1 MTCKPYFLWPRLSC
15 CAWLA
20 LAIAAPTVVADNLP
34 ERATTRPNLVSDPAA
49 LKAAFLYNFALFT
62 AWPAPSPAVITLC
75 AVGRDE
81 LGSAFDALA
90 NKQID
95 GKPVQVRRI
104 ESATEAKACQV
115 VFVPE
120 SSSAAL
126 ASIARGLQTQPVLV
140 VTEVAA
146 ADTSM
151 IVLETEG
158 SRLAFSV
165 NLVRVK
171 AAGLELSS
179 KLLRLA
185 RSVK

>member
-1 MTCKPYFLWPRLSC
+1 MTGKPRPLSRSSPC
-15 CAWLA
+15 CLWLA
-20 LAIAAPTVVADNLP
+20 LAIVASPAVADSAADKASA
-34 ERATTRPNLVSDPAA
+34 RAALVSDAA
-49 LKAAFLYNFALFT
+49 TLKAAFLYNFALFT
-62 AWPAPSPAVITLC
+62 SWPAPSPTAITLC
-75 AVGRDE
+75 VMGRDE

-104 ESATEAKACQV
+104 ESVADAKVCQV
-115 VFVPE
+115 LFVPE
-120 SSSAAL
+120 SSGGAL

-140 VTEVAA
+140 VTEMPAPDA
-146 ADTSM
+146 SM

-165 NLVRVK
+165 NLLRVK